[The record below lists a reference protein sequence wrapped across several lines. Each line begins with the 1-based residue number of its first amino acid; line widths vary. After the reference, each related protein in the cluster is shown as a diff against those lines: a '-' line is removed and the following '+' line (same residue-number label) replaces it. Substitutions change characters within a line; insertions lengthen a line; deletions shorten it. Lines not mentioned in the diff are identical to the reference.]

1 MSDVV
6 SPEREELS
14 EQERVPKD
22 EKLNDKYEQ
31 IELPIEKT
39 EEKIIMKLGSVYAEV
54 KVDDAE
60 TKASRPPKQPQSLVK
75 DNSGPRSVPKTL
87 GVATKVKP
95 IQSDTGDALF
105 SYR

>member
-39 EEKIIMKLGSVYAEV
+39 EEKIITKLG
-54 KVDDAE
+54 
-60 TKASRPPKQPQSLVK
+60 
-75 DNSGPRSVPKTL
+75 
-87 GVATKVKP
+87 
-95 IQSDTGDALF
+95 
-105 SYR
+105 